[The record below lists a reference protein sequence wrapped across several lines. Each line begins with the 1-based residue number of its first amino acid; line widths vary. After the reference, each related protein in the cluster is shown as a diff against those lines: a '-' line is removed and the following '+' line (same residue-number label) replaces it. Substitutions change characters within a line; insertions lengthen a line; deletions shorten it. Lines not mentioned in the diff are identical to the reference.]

1 MDGLLIFHEAKI
13 IYNLHTYKTIKK
25 RFYLLFIFRK
35 RGNEGDKEGEKH

>member
-25 RFYLLFIFRK
+25 KILFIIYF
-35 RGNEGDKEGEKH
+35 